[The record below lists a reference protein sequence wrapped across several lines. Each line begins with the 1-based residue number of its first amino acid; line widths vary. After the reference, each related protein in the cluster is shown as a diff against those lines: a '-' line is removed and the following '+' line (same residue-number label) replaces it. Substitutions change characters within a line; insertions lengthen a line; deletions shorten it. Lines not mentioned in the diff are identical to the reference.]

1 MNLDVDAQITCGLFW
16 NTKKK
21 KKKGNHSQRKAS
33 EHLIYSVSQ
42 LKKEKRKRYTLYE
55 EGARKHP
62 SGVTNSTLNTKQTGM
77 KINQ

>member
-1 MNLDVDAQITCGLFW
+1 MNLDVDAQITCGLFL

-21 KKKGNHSQRKAS
+21 KKNFNHSQRKAS

-55 EGARKHP
+55 EGA
-62 SGVTNSTLNTKQTGM
+62 
-77 KINQ
+77 

>member
-1 MNLDVDAQITCGLFW
+1 MWVILKYP
-16 NTKKK
+16 KKK
-21 KKKGNHSQRKAS
+21 KNGNHSQRKAS

-62 SGVTNSTLNTKQTGM
+62 SGVTNSTLNTKHTGM
-77 KINQ
+77 KIYQ